1 MQQIHKVPLFGPSH
15 QTHHEIDGK
24 CGGREGGS
32 CMMVNSKREALVL
45 VDIVMRFGSESVKL
59 YH

>member
-1 MQQIHKVPLFGPSH
+1 MSMMHLISINCNAADHQVPQFGPSH

-32 CMMVNSKREALVL
+32 CMMVNLK
-45 VDIVMRFGSESVKL
+45 GKL
-59 YH
+59 LFWLML